1 MNIFIFIFN
10 FFFFCSSDNK
20 AILAYKYSM
29 QVTKVCLCVNALAQS
44 YIRRLIVYTY
54 WNVVCRNL
62 LKEWHQIMVILTHL
76 MSILFPLYINKPK
89 NTCSSSQVC
98 IIRLYYKY
106 CNNFSAFTFN
116 LYEGIVMA
124 CSCFNSLI
132 FAIMSDVYWQI

>member
-1 MNIFIFIFN
+1 MWMHWHRV
-10 FFFFCSSDNK
+10 
-20 AILAYKYSM
+20 ILEGWLS
-29 QVTKVCLCVNALAQS
+29 
-44 YIRRLIVYTY
+44 IRTGML
-54 WNVVCRNL
+54 CRNL

-132 FAIMSDVYWQI
+132 FDIMSDVYWQIKKIFISCQAKSCIIYTHTAQFV